1 MAKDRIHNA
10 VKAALENE
18 GWIVSDDPLTID
30 LSEDDTFFDVDLA
43 AEKRSQLLDLQK
55 IVAIEIKSFSG
66 GSVINAFH
74 EALGQFLNY
83 PAAIEEQRLN
93 MELFL
98 AVSKE
103 GWERLNEYKFIQ
115 RRTLQYK
122 LQFLVIDVAAKR
134 IEKWIK

>member
-1 MAKDRIHNA
+1 MAKDHIHNS

-18 GWIVSDDPLTID
+18 GWIVTDDPLTID

-43 AEKRSQLLDLQK
+43 AEKRSQLPDVQK
-55 IVAIEIKSFSG
+55 IVAIEVKSFSG
-66 GSVINAFH
+66 GSIINAFH

-83 PAAIEEQRLN
+83 QAAIEEQRLN

-122 LQFLVIDVAAKR
+122 LQFLVIDIAAKR